1 MSPDQFYAA
10 GVVVLFMLVIVS
22 RKFSSGL
29 LEFLI
34 TLSRP
39 GATVLVLSLVAFTYW
54 KRYTLTALALALVAT
69 YLLKDVWTSYP
80 RSDLRRLNLEIARD
94 QARFDPS
101 TSVDL
106 QWGNGEATHDAPS
119 MLVKN
124 SDNSPLLI
132 FPPSTEILREMCGDD

>member
-1 MSPDQFYAA
+1 MSPDEFYAA
-10 GVVVLFMLVIVS
+10 GVVVLFLLVIAS
-22 RKFSSGL
+22 RQFSTGL

-54 KRYTLTALALALVAT
+54 RRYTLTALTLALVSI

-80 RSDLRRLNLEIARD
+80 RSDLRRLNLELARD
-94 QARFDPS
+94 EARFDPT

-106 QWGNGEATHDAPS
+106 QWANGEASHDAPRMRQKGPAS
-119 MLVKN
+119 
-124 SDNSPLLI
+124 SPLLV
-132 FPPSTEILREMCGDD
+132 FPPSSETLEEMCGQ